1 MDPARLLSDAGVRPD
16 PWQADLLR
24 SDAGRMLLLSRAR
37 PARATTAAG
46 LALKAALLEPGS
58 LVLLLSPTL
67 RQSGELFRDKVVR
80 LFDALGRPVPATQ
93 ESALT
98 MRLANGSRVV
108 SLPGE
113 ESTIRGYSGVRL
125 LVIDEGAR
133 VADELYRAV
142 RPMLAVSGGRLVGLS
157 TPFGRRGWFHE
168 EWEGKAP
175 WKRVRIAAEDCPRIT
190 PEFLAEEA
198 PPSAIGGSGK
208 STSCSS
214 RTRSPPCSA
223 TRTWPPP
230 STPAFSPW
238 PCRSDSPMQACGFR
252 LPETPAPP
260 SRSRAACW
268 AWTSAGRPTSWR
280 FAACVDVAAAG
291 RAGQAAA
298 PPADAGGG
306 RARRWPLGTSYA
318 AVAEWMAAF
327 LKSPADA
334 ARYGPPPLLVVDET
348 GVGSAVVEML
358 VEAVR
363 AAG

>member
-1 MDPARLLSDAGVRPD
+1 
-16 PWQADLLR
+16 
-24 SDAGRMLLLSRAR
+24 MLLLLCAR
-37 PARATTAAG
+37 PARGTTAAG

-93 ESALT
+93 EIALT

-190 PEFLAEEA
+190 PEFLAEERA
-198 PPSAIGGSGK
+198 AVGDRWFRQEYKLLLEDPIA
-208 STSCSS
+208 
-214 RTRSPPCSA
+214 A
-223 TRTWPPP
+223 L
-230 STPAFSPW
+230 FSHTDLAAALDAGLQPL
-238 PCRSDSPMQACGFR
+238 A
-252 LPETPAPP
+252 LPE
-260 SRSRAACW
+260 
-268 AWTSAGRPTSWR
+268 
-280 FAACVDVAAAG
+280 
-291 RAGQAAA
+291 
-298 PPADAGGG
+298 
-306 RARRWPLGTSYA
+306 
-318 AVAEWMAAF
+318 
-327 LKSPADA
+327 
-334 ARYGPPPLLVVDET
+334 
-348 GVGSAVVEML
+348 
-358 VEAVR
+358 
-363 AAG
+363 